1 MNIDAISPEL
11 FLLSAAGNGVMVQL
25 TNRRDVSFGAT
36 SVFQSV
42 TDGYEHVRWGN
53 ADNMPNAMRKLLGR
67 NNQLKAELDTLRDMI
82 FASGMHFMK
91 RTLGDDGKIQL
102 RPYTDTRLEDW
113 AYETQLKRYVLAA
126 INQRVDNGNIFT
138 RFVWDVDRAWFR
150 LEVSDSYVTRI
161 KKPNPKGQIDA
172 YCTNP
177 YFGELQNFVTED
189 TKTIPAFQLG
199 NPEFNKKKILTIFH
213 AKEDVPGNPF
223 YAYPSWWTAAD
234 WIELANMI
242 PLFHKA
248 GIQNGYNIKY
258 LIKMPQDYF
267 DREGQ
272 RALEAKEVKDR
283 WGKFS
288 ESMKKLLSGTDNVD
302 KALVVKYMRDA
313 MGKAMD
319 SIDVVPLKNEMSDDA
334 YSTISQMANQSIANA
349 VGLLPT
355 LAGVNPGKGND
366 SGSQIRVMAEYQ
378 QSFRSPVP
386 RMLVTETI
394 LYAMRQSG
402 FARDIVPVFEEAR
415 LTTLD
420 ANPTGKE
427 AVVNHAA

>member
-1 MNIDAISPEL
+1 MQIEAISPNL
-11 FLLSAAGNGVMVQL
+11 FLMSAAGNGLMVQL
-25 TNRRDVSFGAT
+25 TERRDVSFGAS
-36 SVFQSV
+36 SVWQAIS
-42 TDGYEHVRWGN
+42 DGYEHIRWGS
-53 ADNMPNAMRKLLGR
+53 ADNMPNIMRRLLNK

-91 RTLGDDGKIQL
+91 RSVAPDGKIQL
-102 RPYTDTRLEDW
+102 SPYTDTRLEDW
-113 AYETQLKRYVLAA
+113 AYETQLKRYVLAS
-126 INQRVDNGNIFT
+126 INQRVDNGNGFN
-138 RFVWDVDRAWFR
+138 RFVWDLRNNWFR
-150 LEVSDSYVTRI
+150 LEISDSYVTRI
-161 KKPNPKGQIDA
+161 KKPNARGLIDQ
-172 YCTNP
+172 YSINP
-177 YFGELQNFVTED
+177 YFGEIQNFVAKETVN
-189 TKTIPAFQLG
+189 ISAFRL
-199 NPEFNKKKILTIFH
+199 NDPDFNKREVVTIYH
-213 AKEDVPGNPF
+213 SKEEVPGNPF

-267 DREGQ
+267 DREGS
-272 RALEAKEVKDR
+272 RSLEAKEVNAR

-334 YSTISQMANQSIANA
+334 YATISQMANQSIANA

-386 RMLVTETI
+386 RMLVTEPI
-394 LYAMRQSG
+394 IYAMRQSG
-402 FARDIVPVFEEAR
+402 FPRDVVPVFEEAR

-427 AVVNHAA
+427 AVVNHAV